1 MKQKTFAVRSVLGW
15 LLLAACV
22 VLAAWAVLDGYVPQP
37 RTSYAASGRY
47 ADVQAVPVQ
56 TGAIPV
62 NSADLDLLDELP
74 GVGEATAE
82 AIVQERT
89 QNGAFFYPEDLMHV
103 KGIGE
108 SKLEDMRDMLDLTEE

>member
-37 RTSYAASGRY
+37 RARYAATGRY
-47 ADVQAVPVQ
+47 ASVQAVPVQ

>member
-22 VLAAWAVLDGYVPQP
+22 VLAAWAALTGDEPPV

-56 TGAIPV
+56 TGMIPV
-62 NSADLDLLDELP
+62 NSADAALLDELP

-82 AIVQERT
+82 AIIEERT
-89 QNGAFFYPEDLMHV
+89 LNGAFFYPEDLMHV
-103 KGIGE
+103 KGIGDK
-108 SKLEDMRDMLDLTEE
+108 KLEDMRDMLDLTEE

>member
-37 RTSYAASGRY
+37 RTSYAATGRY
-47 ADVQAVPVQ
+47 APAQAVPLQ

-89 QNGAFFYPEDLMHV
+89 QNGAFFYPEDLMQV